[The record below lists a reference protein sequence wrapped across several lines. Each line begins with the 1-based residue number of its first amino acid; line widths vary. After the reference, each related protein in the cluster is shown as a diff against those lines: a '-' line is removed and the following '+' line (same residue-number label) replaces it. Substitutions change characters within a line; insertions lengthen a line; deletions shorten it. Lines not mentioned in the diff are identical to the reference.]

1 MNLETMMNSVSLTE
15 CKKEIEKQ
23 FASVAKHD
31 NKMKRAVLLC
41 LFGEVIISEIAKEDP
56 DMFIEDMFIEELREY
71 LNKIISEENT
81 ENYRKLMSH
90 VKENE
95 EIVRNIDN
103 ISDNL
108 REISSKVAG
117 LMADFDNQLTEV
129 IRTRDKLSVV
139 KF

>member
-1 MNLETMMNSVSLTE
+1 MMNSVSLTE
-15 CKKEIEKQ
+15 CKKEIENQ

-41 LFGEVIISEIAKEDP
+41 LFGEVIIKEIAKEDP
-56 DMFIEDMFIEELREY
+56 DMFIEELREY

-81 ENYRKLMSH
+81 ENYRKLMLH

-95 EIVRNIDN
+95 EIVRNIDT

-108 REISSKVAG
+108 RDISSKVAG

-129 IRTRDKLSVV
+129 IQTRDKLSVG
-139 KF
+139 KL

>member
-1 MNLETMMNSVSLTE
+1 MIDLEQMMNSVSLTE

-56 DMFIEDMFIEELREY
+56 DMFIEELREY

-81 ENYRKLMSH
+81 ENYRKLMLH

-129 IRTRDKLSVV
+129 IRTRDKLSVG
-139 KF
+139 KL

>member
-1 MNLETMMNSVSLTE
+1 MNLEIMMNSVSLTE

-56 DMFIEDMFIEELREY
+56 DMFIEELREY

-81 ENYRKLMSH
+81 ENYRKLMLH

-95 EIVRNIDN
+95 EIVRNIDT

-108 REISSKVAG
+108 RDISSKVAG

-129 IRTRDKLSVV
+129 IRTRDKLSVG
-139 KF
+139 KL